1 MGLESGPAQSLNAGI
16 SAQPLVTPL
25 QPVVTPSAVSALTD
39 AFRQGFI
46 TSKDVFD
53 TIGPVGQAKKK
64 AELTGLDE
72 FTSPDALAARKA
84 ALQAQAAQAQLV
96 QATAHANT
104 GLVQPTADLQAAN
117 IQKQKEEV
125 LSKNAIDAWTQW
137 NLPIYK
143 KDETGADTAEPD
155 YDAMKQAGMK
165 YVRANNMLSYANQ
178 GLTGQRVETKD
189 PKTGQP
195 KYIILNSMGQD
206 VSPDTADHKHYSDM
220 RREAWNL
227 FMSEPEIPEPP
238 KPAANGAAAPAP
250 KAPASSSLITPNS
263 ASAPASAVA
272 APVIQPWQ
280 GIPAGPVPG
289 STIPE
294 VKDELRKEPQYSD
307 WTQKLTPMRDF
318 QMAAQSIYAP
328 PTEDEKAIFGPAVMK
343 NKDIKLIQAL
353 KTLAVQSQTATA
365 RGVPDFQTHE
375 LAEKLPKLEALEN
388 WKGILSGTSELGP
401 DARSRL
407 IRMGNEYIKAKEQG
421 VLPRIKWAESV
432 TGQPAE
438 NIWGT
443 GTDEHR
449 LSTGGSLTFQQPG
462 ESGTPA
468 GPAAGVVGGRKLVQV
483 GPHTF
488 KYVGDNSPAATPAE

>member
-84 ALQAQAAQAQLV
+84 TLQAQAAQAQLA
-96 QATAHANT
+96 QATASANT

-137 NLPIYK
+137 NLPIYNE
-143 KDETGADTAEPD
+143 DGTPN

-165 YVRANNMLSYANQ
+165 YVRANSMLSYANQ

-227 FMSEPEIPEPP
+227 FMSEPDIPEAP
-238 KPAANGAAAPAP
+238 KPAANGASAPAAPA
-250 KAPASSSLITPNS
+250 APAASKPLITPNAASSS
-263 ASAPASAVA
+263 ASA

-280 GIPAGPVPG
+280 GISAGPVPG
-289 STIPE
+289 TTVPE
-294 VKDELRKEPQYSD
+294 VMATAGQDPTYTGWKEKVNAIGKFHD
-307 WTQKLTPMRDF
+307 AATQIDAPINSEYERAKLGPINLPVMRTRDLALVSAMRQLATPTVSSSVRGAPEF
-318 QMAAQSIYAP
+318 QMK
-328 PTEDEKAIFGPAVMK
+328 EFE
-343 NKDIKLIQAL
+343 
-353 KTLAVQSQTATA
+353 
-365 RGVPDFQTHE
+365 E
-375 LAEKLPKLEALEN
+375 ELPKVEALLN
-388 WKGILSGTSELGP
+388 APGKIAGTSELTP
-401 DARSRL
+401 ELRTRL
-407 IRMGNEYIKAKEQG
+407 IRLGNTYVKNLETHA
-421 VLPRIKWAESV
+421 LPPIQRAEEVS
-432 TGQPAE
+432 GFPASH
-438 NIWGT
+438 IWGST
-443 GTDEHR
+443 SPEHLLRSGVSSAYRGKSSGDEA
-449 LSTGGSLTFQQPG
+449 T
-462 ESGTPA
+462 
-468 GPAAGVVGGRKLVQV
+468 AAAPPSGVVGGRKLVQV